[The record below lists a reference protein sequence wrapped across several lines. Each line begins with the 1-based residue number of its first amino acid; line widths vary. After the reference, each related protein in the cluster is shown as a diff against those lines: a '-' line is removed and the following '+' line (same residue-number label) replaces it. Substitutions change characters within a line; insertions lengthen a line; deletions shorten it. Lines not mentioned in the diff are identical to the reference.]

1 MLPRAAR
8 LKHNRDFRHVYARKR
23 SFSSPTLVLYIRPRS
38 SSEDAGHCVSRF
50 GFVVSKKTARRAHDR
65 NRLKRRLREICRTN
79 LLGRLRADA
88 PVDALFVARASAVE
102 ADFARLAADVESL
115 GRQAGLF

>member
-1 MLPRAAR
+1 MIEI
-8 LKHNRDFRHVYARKR
+8 V
-23 SFSSPTLVLYIRPRS
+23 SS
-38 SSEDAGHCVSRF
+38 G
-50 GFVVSKKTARRAHDR
+50 GFAKSA
-65 NRLKRRLREICRTN
+65 E
-79 LLGRLRADA
+79 DA